1 MQAIA
6 RISAPVGPAKADLAA
21 VAMALAA
28 NRERFGPK
36 QILVDVTNV
45 AQSDSPTGP
54 TGVTRSILTALI
66 ADPPPGY
73 RIEPV
78 RAFAGSYLYARRF
91 ASQCLS
97 LHDDGLAD
105 DPVMTHRGDIFI
117 GLDWCADIVPSIKA
131 WFLEQRRHGTQ
142 IIFVV
147 RDLALLLRPV
157 FPPEKRPKSL
167 ASIHTLAEV
176 ADGVACATRKSMDE
190 LYEWL
195 VSAEVER
202 KQPPLALGFF
212 HLFTELPTTSELQD
226 PSEAFAKLR
235 NRPAFLLDVFWADTG
250 AAFGRKTQCRKTK
263 SESHLLPR

>member
-1 MQAIA
+1 M
-6 RISAPVGPAKADLAA
+6 
-21 VAMALAA
+21 
-28 NRERFGPK
+28 
-36 QILVDVTNV
+36 
-45 AQSDSPTGP
+45 TG
-54 TGVTRSILTALI
+54 
-66 ADPPPGY
+66 GY
-73 RIEPV
+73 V
-78 RAFAGSYLYARRF
+78 YARRF
-91 ASQCLS
+91 ACQS
-97 LHDDGLAD
+97 LNLREDYLAD
-105 DPVMTHRGDIFI
+105 DSVITNRGDIFI
-117 GLDWCADIVPSIKA
+117 GLDWRADLVAFNKG

-157 FPPEKRPKSL
+157 FPPEMRPKSL

-195 VSAEVER
+195 VTAEVER

-235 NRPAFLLDVFWADTG
+235 NRPAFLLDVVLGRHWSRFWPEDAMQ
-250 AAFGRKTQCRKTK
+250 KNQK
-263 SESHLLPR
+263 